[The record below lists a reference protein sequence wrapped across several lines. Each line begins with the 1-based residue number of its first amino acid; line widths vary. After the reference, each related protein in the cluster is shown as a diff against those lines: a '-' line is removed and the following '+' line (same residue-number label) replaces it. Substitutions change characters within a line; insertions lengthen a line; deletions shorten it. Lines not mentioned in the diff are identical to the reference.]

1 MTVET
6 KSEFEV
12 RPLAAPLGAVVEGF
26 DLGLLPEGEWLGD
39 LEAALHQHRVL
50 VFRNQRIDDGQMLHF
65 SKYFGKE
72 LDIHAMTQFAK
83 PDNPEVFVLSNIVED
98 GRQIGA
104 VDAAQYWH
112 SDLCYTRTPSRVS
125 ILYALEVPVKGG
137 RVLGPT
143 DFADTAAAY
152 YALPAEIKE
161 QLQGRKARFVASKK
175 KPSQRA
181 SHFNKMNKDT
191 ESRLEDSVVHP
202 VIRTHPTTGEKS
214 IFVNEGFTTEIL
226 DMEQEESERLLNY
239 LYAFTRQPRFIYR
252 HTWAPGDVVVWD
264 NALTLH
270 QGVGDYALPQ
280 RRLLYR
286 TIVKGTVPF

>member
-1 MTVET
+1 MTVEA
-6 KSEFEV
+6 KNEFEV

-152 YALPAEIKE
+152 YALPTEIKE
-161 QLQGRKARFVASKK
+161 QLEGRKARFVASKK
-175 KPSQRA
+175 KPGQRA

-202 VIRTHPTTGEKS
+202 VIRTHPSTGEKS

-226 DMEQEESERLLNY
+226 DMEQEESERLLDY

-252 HTWAPGDVVVWD
+252 HTWAPGDVVMWD

>member
-1 MTVET
+1 MDQTSNLPFQI
-6 KSEFEV
+6 K
-12 RPLAAPLGAVVEGF
+12 PLAAPLGAEVAGF
-26 DLGLLPEGEWLGD
+26 DLAQLPEQNWFQD
-39 LEAALHQHRVL
+39 IEAALHQHRVL
-50 VFRNQRIDDGQMLHF
+50 VFRNQRIDDAQLLHF
-65 SKYFGKE
+65 SKFFGQE

-83 PDNPEVFVLSNIVED
+83 PDNPEVFVLSNIVEN

-125 ILYALEVPVKGG
+125 CLYALEVPMKGG

-152 YALPAEIKE
+152 YALPQEVKQRLE
-161 QLQGRKARFVASKK
+161 GRQARFVASKK
-175 KPSQRA
+175 KPSQKT
-181 SHFNKMNKDT
+181 SHFNKMDRDT
-191 ESRLEDSVVHP
+191 QSRLEDSVIHP
-202 VIRTHPTTGEKS
+202 VIRTHPLSGEKS
-214 IFVNEGFTTEIL
+214 IYVNEGFTTEIL
-226 DMEQEESERLLNY
+226 DMDPSESERLLEY
-239 LYAFTRQPRFIYR
+239 LFRFTTHPRCVLR
-252 HTWAPGDVVVWD
+252 HTWAVGDVVLWD

>member
-1 MTVET
+1 
-6 KSEFEV
+6 
-12 RPLAAPLGAVVEGF
+12 
-26 DLGLLPEGEWLGD
+26 
-39 LEAALHQHRVL
+39 
-50 VFRNQRIDDGQMLHF
+50 
-65 SKYFGKE
+65 
-72 LDIHAMTQFAK
+72 MTQFAK

-152 YALPAEIKE
+152 YALPAEIKG
-161 QLQGRKARFVASKK
+161 QLEGRKARFVASKK
-175 KPSQRA
+175 KPGQRA

-202 VIRTHPTTGEKS
+202 VIRTHPNTGEKS

-226 DMEQEESERLLNY
+226 DMELEESERLLNY

-252 HTWAPGDVVVWD
+252 HTWAPGDVVMWD